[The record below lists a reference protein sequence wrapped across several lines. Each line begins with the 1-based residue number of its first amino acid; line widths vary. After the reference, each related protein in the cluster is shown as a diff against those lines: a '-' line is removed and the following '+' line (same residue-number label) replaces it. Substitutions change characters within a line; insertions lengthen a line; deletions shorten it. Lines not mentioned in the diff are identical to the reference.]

1 MGELI
6 EKLGSDEREKAEEKS
21 MPDWLDPMLAKL
33 THDHF
38 TGEDWI
44 FERKLDGERVLS
56 YTSPD
61 GDVRL
66 MSRNEKNLNDSYP
79 EIQAALADRV
89 ITGCILD
96 GEVVAF
102 DENNVSDFQRLQPR
116 MQASSREES
125 LESDIAVFYYLFD
138 CLYVDGYDV
147 TGCGLRTRKKLLRAA
162 VSFEDPLRQMAY
174 RNDEGL
180 DFYREAC
187 EKGWE
192 GLIAK
197 KAGSAYVHGR
207 SKKWLKF
214 KCIQQ
219 QEFVIG
225 GFTEP
230 QGERVGFG
238 ALLLGFYEEGELVYA
253 GEVGT
258 GFDDETL
265 ENLRGRLD
273 NITRETSPYDQGD
286 PETTQVHFVTPK
298 LVCEVAFSEWT
309 EDNRL
314 RHPRYK
320 GLRRDK
326 SAENVHKEE
335 QSQAAELDQEDQE

>member
-6 EKLGSDEREKAEEKS
+6 EELSKAEREKAEEKS

-33 THDHF
+33 THDYF
-38 TGEDWI
+38 SGEDWI
-44 FERKLDGERVLS
+44 FERKLDGERVLA
-56 YTSPD
+56 YISPD

-79 EIQAALADRV
+79 EIQTALSDQAV
-89 ITGCILD
+89 TGCILD

-116 MQASSREES
+116 MHASSREES
-125 LESDIAVFYYLFD
+125 LESDIEVFYYLFD
-138 CLYVDGYDV
+138 CLYVDGHDV

-162 VSFEDPLRQMAY
+162 VSFEDPLRLVSH
-174 RNDEGL
+174 RNDDGL
-180 DFYREAC
+180 AYFKEAC

-197 KAGSAYVHGR
+197 EAGSAYVHSR
-207 SKKWLKF
+207 STKWLKF
-214 KCIQQ
+214 KCIRQ

-225 GFTEP
+225 GFSEP
-230 QGERVGFG
+230 EGERIGFG
-238 ALLLGFYEEGELVYA
+238 ALLLGFYDGGDLVYT

-258 GFDDETL
+258 GFDDDTL
-265 ENLRGRLD
+265 QELRGRLD
-273 NITRETSPYDQGD
+273 NIGRKTSPFNRGE
-286 PETTQVHFVTPK
+286 PETKGVHFVTPK

-309 EDNRL
+309 ADNRL
-314 RHPRYK
+314 RHPRFK

-326 SAENVHKEE
+326 NAEDVHKEE
-335 QSQAAELDQEDQE
+335 QSQKAEIEQDE